1 MEMYKGISMR
11 FFFLLHV
18 FDIFHSVLTNYK
30 MILLLSI
37 QFHGFRVILAVRHH
51 LINWNGNVNIYCTYE
66 MLWKK
71 HFWNWLLVTLKI

>member
-1 MEMYKGISMR
+1 MYKGISMR

-37 QFHGFRVILAVRHH
+37 QFHGFRFYQVSIA
-51 LINWNGNVNIYCTYE
+51 
-66 MLWKK
+66 
-71 HFWNWLLVTLKI
+71 